1 MPQQITEQLIVVL
14 FLAIGMLVTP
24 LLFVA
29 LDFWAGIRKAQT
41 RGDRIRSDKMQR
53 TIRKL
58 SRYYNAI
65 LAMMVLDAVQI
76 AGFVFLHIYNDW
88 TLYTFPFFTLLIVIF
103 VAAIEIRSIM
113 EPANEKE
120 SREMREVTTL
130 AKAIA
135 SHKNDAKELADA
147 IAEYLI
153 QKQNN
158 QS

>member
-1 MPQQITEQLIVVL
+1 MTHTLQEQLIVVL
-14 FLAIGMLVTP
+14 FLTVGMLVTP
-24 LLFVA
+24 LLFIG
-29 LDFWAGIRKAQT
+29 LDFWAGLRKART

-65 LAMMVLDAVQI
+65 IAMMVLDAVQI
-76 AGFVFLHIYNDW
+76 AGFVFLHVYNGW
-88 TLYTFPFFTLLIVIF
+88 TLYTFPFFTLLSVVF

-120 SREMREVTTL
+120 SREMREVAEL

-135 SHKNDAKELADA
+135 SNRSDAKELAEN
-147 IAEYLI
+147 IAEYLTKLT
-153 QKQNN
+153 KQ
-158 QS
+158 S